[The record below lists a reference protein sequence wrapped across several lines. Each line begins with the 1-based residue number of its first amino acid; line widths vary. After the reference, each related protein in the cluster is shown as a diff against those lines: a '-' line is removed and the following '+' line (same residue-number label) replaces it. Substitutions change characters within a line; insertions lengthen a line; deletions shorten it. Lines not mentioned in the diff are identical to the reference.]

1 MKSIGMKIYV
11 ALGIIGILFIV
22 IVFMDIN
29 GLNMIGSYNSDLGN
43 IYMELEDTMGS
54 ATSEFQ
60 QVQLFSNLVY
70 YKRNT
75 DEKDL
80 MMSSLQSSIDDAYI
94 YLGEAR
100 SLCEASGDQE
110 LINVHTAYEDSMNAF
125 LDYAQQIYDIAAA
138 GNYDTAWQ
146 LVDNIYPVR
155 TAVQDAEDIY
165 AEMMDAKAAKA
176 VSRSQVQIQGTEIFN
191 YIAIILYIVVLVITV
206 IIVAKTVVKPA
217 RESGRALRSIT
228 DKLDAGEGD
237 LTERVPA
244 KTKDEVGQMAVGINS
259 FITQLQKIM
268 QELKNDSTNMAQSA
282 ENISNQIV
290 DSNESASNV
299 SAATEEMAAS
309 MEEISATL
317 GQLSTGS
324 NNILNEVQSMNAS
337 VHDGV
342 DLVED
347 IKERASKMQQDTVE
361 SKENAS
367 RTIVQI
373 REALQAALE
382 ESRSAQKINEMTQD
396 ILNITSQ
403 TNLLSLNASIEAAR
417 AGEAGRGFAV
427 VADEI
432 RGLADSSAEAAGN
445 IQNISALVTE
455 AVEKLAKNAGQM
467 LQFVDEKVMRD
478 YDSFVGIVQQYKQDA
493 ESVDTI
499 LKDLAANTADISQ
512 TMDAMS
518 TGINDI
524 TSVVEDNA
532 QGITNVADNAVS
544 LVEAM
549 VAIQRE
555 TENNQQISRK
565 LNDEVNRFK
574 RV

>member
-11 ALGIIGILFIV
+11 ALGFIGVLFLV
-22 IVFMDIN
+22 IVFMNIN
-29 GLNMIGSYNSDLGN
+29 GLGIIGGFTRNLGKVY
-43 IYMELEDTMGS
+43 IELEIASGDTDT
-54 ATSEFQ
+54 AYQET
-60 QVQLFSNLVY
+60 QLYANLAY

-75 DEKDL
+75 EQKD
-80 MMSSLQSSIDDAYI
+80 SLENNLKKSIENVRTYMAQAQSLTVAT
-94 YLGEAR
+94 
-100 SLCEASGDQE
+100 GDQE
-110 LINVHTAYEDSMNAF
+110 LQNAYKVYEDKMNVF
-125 LDYAQQIYDIAAA
+125 LDYSQQIYDSIMA
-138 GNYDTAWQ
+138 GEYDATQQ
-146 LVDNIYPVR
+146 LINEVLTYKTPVQEAGIVYDEVLKAKVAD
-155 TAVQDAEDIY
+155 AVNSSE
-165 AEMMDAKAAKA
+165 
-176 VSRSQVQIQGTEIFN
+176 VQIMGTKIFN
-191 YIAIILYIVVLVITV
+191 YIAVGLYVILMVITV
-206 IIVAKTVVKPA
+206 MIVAKTVVKPA
-217 RESGRALRSIT
+217 RESGKVLRSIT

-244 KTKDEVGQMAVGINS
+244 KTKDEVGQMATGINS
-259 FITQLQKIM
+259 FIAQLQKIM
-268 QELKNDSTNMAQSA
+268 QELKSESTSMAQSA
-282 ENISNQIV
+282 ENISSRIV

-324 NNILNEVQSMNAS
+324 NNIVSEVQSMNAS

-342 DLVED
+342 DLVGD
-347 IKERASKMQQDTVE
+347 IKERASKMQKDTVE

-367 RTIVQI
+367 RTIIRI

-445 IQNISALVTE
+445 IQNISVLVTE

-467 LQFVDEKVMRD
+467 LQFVDEEVMKD
-478 YDSFVGIVQQYKQDA
+478 YDSFVDIVQQYKEDA

-499 LKDLAANTADISQ
+499 LKNLAANTADISQ
-512 TMDAMS
+512 TMDDMS

-524 TSVVEDNA
+524 TTVVEDNA

-549 VAIQRE
+549 VEIQRE
-555 TENNQQISRK
+555 TENNQQISQR
-565 LNDEVNRFK
+565 LSDEVNRFK

>member
-11 ALGIIGILFIV
+11 ALGIISILMIA

-29 GLNMIGSYNSDLGN
+29 GLDMIGTYNSNLGN
-43 IYMELEDTMGS
+43 VYLRLEDVTGN

-70 YKRNT
+70 FKKDT
-75 DEKDL
+75 EESDL
-80 MMSSLQSSIDDAYI
+80 MMSSLQSSIDDSYT
-94 YLGEAR
+94 YLQEAR
-100 SLCEASGDQE
+100 SLCEATGDQE
-110 LINVHTAYEDSMNAF
+110 LINTHAIYEDSMNTF
-125 LDYAQQIYDIAAA
+125 LEYAQQIYDVAAA
-138 GNYDTAWQ
+138 GDYETAQQ

-165 AEMMDAKAAKA
+165 AELIDTKAGEA
-176 VSRSQVQIQGTEIFN
+176 VSRSMVQIQGTEIFN
-191 YIAIILYIVVLVITV
+191 YIAVVLYIVILVITV

-244 KTKDEVGQMAVGINS
+244 KTKDEVGQMATGINS
-259 FITQLQKIM
+259 FIAQLQKIM
-268 QELKNDSTNMAQSA
+268 QDLKAESDNMAQSV
-282 ENISNQIV
+282 EIITNQIV
-290 DSNESASNV
+290 ESNESASNV

-324 NNILNEVQSMNAS
+324 SNILSEVQSMNAS
-337 VHDGV
+337 VNDGV
-342 DLVED
+342 SLVQD
-347 IKERASKMQQDTVE
+347 IKERATTMRQSTIE
-361 SKENAS
+361 SKENAGQ
-367 RTIVQI
+367 TISQI

-382 ESRSAQKINEMTQD
+382 DSRSAQKINEMTQE
-396 ILNITSQ
+396 ILSITSQ

-432 RGLADSSAEAAGN
+432 RGLADSSAEAASN
-445 IQNISALVTE
+445 IQNISGLVTE
-455 AVEKLAKNAGQM
+455 AVEKLAKNAEKM
-467 LQFVDEKVMRD
+467 LEFVDEKVMKD
-478 YDSFVGIVQQYKQDA
+478 YDSFVEIVQQYKEDA
-493 ESVDTI
+493 DSVDEI
-499 LKDLAANTADISQ
+499 LSNVAANTEDISQ
-512 TMDAMS
+512 TMDGMS
-518 TGINDI
+518 SGINDI
-524 TSVVEDNA
+524 STVVEDNA
-532 QGITNVADNAVS
+532 KGITNVADNAVA
-544 LVEAM
+544 LVESM
-549 VAIQRE
+549 VEIQRE

-565 LNDEVNRFK
+565 LNAEVNRFK
-574 RV
+574 KV

>member
-1 MKSIGMKIYV
+1 MKSIGMKVYV
-11 ALGIIGILFIV
+11 ALGIIGVLFLV
-22 IVFMDIN
+22 IVFMNIS
-29 GLNMIGSYNSDLGN
+29 GLGIIGGFNNDLGEVY
-43 IYMELEDTMGS
+43 IELEMAAGDTDN
-54 ATSEFQ
+54 AYQET
-60 QVQLFSNLVY
+60 QLYANLAFI
-70 YKRNT
+70 KRNT
-75 DEKDL
+75 DQKDALASNLEK
-80 MMSSLQSSIDDAYI
+80 SIESVRTYMAQAQN
-94 YLGEAR
+94 LTAATGN
-100 SLCEASGDQE
+100 QE
-110 LINVHTAYEDSMNAF
+110 LLNAYTAYEDRMNEF
-125 LDYAQQIYDIAAA
+125 LDYSQTIYDSLMSKDFDIAQQ
-138 GNYDTAWQ
+138 
-146 LVDNIYPVR
+146 LVNDVLAYRTPVR
-155 TAVQDAEDIY
+155 EAEAAYDEVLKSSVAEAVR
-165 AEMMDAKAAKA
+165 
-176 VSRSQVQIQGTEIFN
+176 RSKTQISGTVIFN
-191 YIAIILYIVVLVITV
+191 YIAVALYVIILVITV
-206 IIVAKTVVKPA
+206 LIVAKTIVKPA
-217 RESGRALRSIT
+217 RASGNALRSIT

-244 KTKDEVGQMAVGINS
+244 KTKDEVGQMAAGINS
-259 FITQLQKIM
+259 FIAQLQKIM
-268 QELKNDSTNMAQSA
+268 QELKNESSSMSQSV
-282 ENISNQIV
+282 EIITNQIA

-324 NNILNEVQSMNAS
+324 NNIVGEVQSMNAS
-337 VHDGV
+337 VHEGV
-342 DLVED
+342 DLVES

-367 RTIVQI
+367 RTIAQI

-467 LQFVDEKVMRD
+467 LQFVDEEVMKD
-478 YDSFVGIVQQYKQDA
+478 YDSFVDIVQQYKEDA

-499 LKDLAANTADISQ
+499 LKDLASNAADINQ
-512 TMDAMS
+512 TMEAMS

-524 TSVVEDNA
+524 TTVVEDNA
-532 QGITNVADNAVS
+532 QGVTNVADNAVS

-549 VAIQRE
+549 VAIQKE
-555 TENNQQISRK
+555 TENNQQISQK
-565 LNDEVNRFK
+565 LSDEVNRFK

>member
-1 MKSIGMKIYV
+1 MKSIGLKIYV
-11 ALGIIGILFIV
+11 ALGIIGILFV
-22 IVFMDIN
+22 VLVFMDIN
-29 GLNMIGSYNSDLGN
+29 GLNMIGSYNSELGN
-43 IYMELEDTMGS
+43 VYLRLENVTGD

-70 YKRNT
+70 FKKDT
-75 DEKDL
+75 EESDL

-100 SLCEASGDQE
+100 SLCEATGDQE
-110 LINVHTAYEDSMNAF
+110 LISVHTTYEDSMDAF
-125 LDYAQQIYDIAAA
+125 LEYAQQIYDVAAA
-138 GNYDTAWQ
+138 GDYETAQQ

-155 TAVQDAEDIY
+155 TVVQDAEDIY
-165 AEMMDAKAAKA
+165 AEMIDTKAAES

-191 YIAIILYIVVLVITV
+191 YIAVVLYIIILVITV

-217 RESGRALRSIT
+217 RESGRVLRTIT

-237 LTERVPA
+237 LTERVPV
-244 KTKDEVGQMAVGINS
+244 KSKDEVGQMATGINS
-259 FITQLQKIM
+259 FIGQLQSIM
-268 QELKNDSTNMAQSA
+268 QELKTESGNMAQSA
-282 ENISNQIV
+282 EIITNQV
-290 DSNESASNV
+290 VESNESAGNV

-324 NNILNEVQSMNAS
+324 NNILGEVHSMNTS
-337 VHDGV
+337 VNDGV
-342 DLVED
+342 SLVQD
-347 IKERASKMQQDTVE
+347 IKERAATMQQSTIA

-367 RTIVQI
+367 RIISQI

-382 ESRSAQKINEMTQD
+382 DSRSAQKINEMTQE
-396 ILNITSQ
+396 ILSITSQ

-432 RGLADSSAEAAGN
+432 RGLADSSAEAASN
-445 IQNISALVTE
+445 IQNISGLVTE
-455 AVEKLAKNAGQM
+455 AVEKLAKNAERM
-467 LQFVDEKVMRD
+467 LQFVDEEVMKD
-478 YDSFVGIVQQYKQDA
+478 YDSFVNIVQQYKNDA
-493 ESVDTI
+493 DSVDEI
-499 LKDLAANTADISQ
+499 LSNVAATTEDISQ

-524 TSVVEDNA
+524 STVVEDNA
-532 QGITNVADNAVS
+532 RGITNVADNAVA
-544 LVEAM
+544 LVESM
-549 VAIQRE
+549 VEIQRE
-555 TENNQQISRK
+555 TETSQQISQR

-574 RV
+574 KV

>member
-22 IVFMDIN
+22 IVLMDIN
-29 GLNMIGSYNSDLGN
+29 GLNMIGSYNSELGN
-43 IYMELEDTMGS
+43 IYMALEDATGN

-70 YKRNT
+70 YKKDT
-75 DEKDL
+75 DESDL
-80 MMSSLQSSIDDAYI
+80 MMSSLKSSIDDAYI

-110 LINVHTAYEDSMNAF
+110 LINVHIAYEDSMNAF
-125 LDYAQQIYDIAAA
+125 LEYAQQIYDIAAA
-138 GNYDTAWQ
+138 GDYETARQ

-155 TAVQDAEDIY
+155 TVVQDAEDVY
-165 AEMMDAKAAKA
+165 AEMMDTKAAKA

-191 YIAIILYIVVLVITV
+191 YIAILLYIVVLVITV

-259 FITQLQKIM
+259 FITQLQKII
-268 QELKNDSTNMAQSA
+268 QELKNESSNMAQSA
-282 ENISNQIV
+282 ENISSQII

-324 NNILNEVQSMNAS
+324 NNIVGEVQSMNAS

-342 DLVED
+342 ALVED

-361 SKENAS
+361 SKEYAS

-373 REALQAALE
+373 REALQTALE
-382 ESRSAQKINEMTQD
+382 ESRSTQKINEMTQD

-455 AVEKLAKNAGQM
+455 AVEKLAKNAEKM
-467 LQFVDEKVMRD
+467 LQFVSDEVMKD
-478 YDSFVGIVQQYKQDA
+478 YDSFVDIVQQYKEDA

-499 LKDLAANTADISQ
+499 LKNLATNTADISQ
-512 TMDAMS
+512 TMDDMS

-524 TSVVEDNA
+524 TTVVEDNA
-532 QGITNVADNAVS
+532 QGITSVADNAVS

-565 LNDEVNRFK
+565 LSDEVNRFK

>member
-1 MKSIGMKIYV
+1 MFLPIGHLYTRLAAYDEVLKSSV
-11 ALGIIGILFIV
+11 A
-22 IVFMDIN
+22 
-29 GLNMIGSYNSDLGN
+29 
-43 IYMELEDTMGS
+43 
-54 ATSEFQ
+54 
-60 QVQLFSNLVY
+60 
-70 YKRNT
+70 
-75 DEKDL
+75 
-80 MMSSLQSSIDDAYI
+80 
-94 YLGEAR
+94 EAVRR
-100 SLCEASGDQE
+100 SKTQISGT
-110 LINVHTAYEDSMNAF
+110 V
-125 LDYAQQIYDIAAA
+125 
-138 GNYDTAWQ
+138 
-146 LVDNIYPVR
+146 
-155 TAVQDAEDIY
+155 
-165 AEMMDAKAAKA
+165 
-176 VSRSQVQIQGTEIFN
+176 IFN
-191 YIAIILYIVVLVITV
+191 YIAVALYVIILVITV
-206 IIVAKTVVKPA
+206 LIVAKTIVKPA
-217 RESGRALRSIT
+217 RASGNALRSIT

-268 QELKNDSTNMAQSA
+268 QELKSESTNMAQSA
-282 ENISNQIV
+282 ENISNRIV
-290 DSNESASNV
+290 DSNENASNV

-324 NNILNEVQSMNAS
+324 NNIVGEVQSMNAS
-337 VHDGV
+337 VHEGV
-342 DLVED
+342 GLVED
-347 IKERASKMQQDTVE
+347 IKERASKMQRDTVE

-367 RTIVQI
+367 RTISQI
-373 REALQAALE
+373 REALQTALE

-467 LQFVDEKVMRD
+467 LQFVDEEVMRD
-478 YDSFVGIVQQYKQDA
+478 YDSFVDIVQQYKEDA
-493 ESVDTI
+493 ESVDAI
-499 LKDLAANTADISQ
+499 LKNLAANTADISQ
-512 TMDAMS
+512 TMDDMS

-524 TSVVEDNA
+524 TTVVEDNA
-532 QGITNVADNAVS
+532 QGITSVADNAVS
-544 LVEAM
+544 LVESM
-549 VAIQRE
+549 VAIQKE

-565 LNDEVNRFK
+565 LSDEVNRFK

>member
-1 MKSIGMKIYV
+1 MKIYV

-22 IVFMDIN
+22 IVFMNIN
-29 GLNMIGSYNSDLGN
+29 GLDTIGSYNSDLGSV
-43 IYMELEDTMGS
+43 YVGLEDAVGS
-54 ATSEFQ
+54 TSAAFQ
-60 QVQLFSNLVY
+60 QVQLYSNLAY
-70 YKRNT
+70 FK
-75 DEKDL
+75 KDTEERDIIL
-80 MMSSLQSSIDDAYI
+80 GKLQTAIDDTRT
-94 YLGEAR
+94 YLEEAQR
-100 SLCEASGDQE
+100 LCEATGDQE
-110 LINVHTAYEDSMNAF
+110 LIAVHSAYEESMNAF
-125 LDYAQQIYDIAAA
+125 LDYSQQIYDNAAA
-138 GNYDTAWQ
+138 GEYETAKQ
-146 LVDNIYPVR
+146 MVDDILPIK
-155 TAVQDAEDIY
+155 TPVQDSDDAYEEILDTKIAEVV
-165 AEMMDAKAAKA
+165 E
-176 VSRSQVQIQGTEIFN
+176 RSQVQIQGTVIFN
-191 YIAIILYIVVLVITV
+191 YIAVALYVIILVITV
-206 IIVAKTVVKPA
+206 LIVAKTIVKPA
-217 RESGRALRSIT
+217 RASGNALRSIT

-244 KTKDEVGQMAVGINS
+244 KTKDEVGQMAAGINS
-259 FITQLQKIM
+259 FIAQLQKIM
-268 QELKNDSTNMAQSA
+268 QELKNESSSMSQSV
-282 ENISNQIV
+282 EIITNQIA

-324 NNILNEVQSMNAS
+324 NNIVGEVQSMNAS
-337 VHDGV
+337 VHEGV
-342 DLVED
+342 DLVES

-367 RTIVQI
+367 RTIAQI

-467 LQFVDEKVMRD
+467 LQFVDEEVMKD
-478 YDSFVGIVQQYKQDA
+478 YDSFVDIVQQYKEDA

-499 LKDLAANTADISQ
+499 LKDLASNAADINQ
-512 TMDAMS
+512 TMEAMS

-524 TSVVEDNA
+524 TTVVEDNA
-532 QGITNVADNAVS
+532 QGVTNVADNAVS

-549 VAIQRE
+549 VAIQKE
-555 TENNQQISRK
+555 TENNQQISQK
-565 LNDEVNRFK
+565 LSDEVNRFK